1 MQRLQP
7 DVDDPAGER
16 SGMNV
21 SLHPASRIA
30 DSQRK
35 IRTPFEL
42 DPTLCIYSPQAN
54 LDALEHP
61 KVKAWHR
68 FLEHEWEPPHDH
80 GRRVALIIPCTKY
93 KPYNTS
99 REHRAINKA
108 LPAAGWEPEGDF
120 PVPTPLLDVL
130 DADEDPTLLH
140 IGPLRKGEVALDRI
154 VMSEPPAMVP
164 YPYIFEWRGE
174 QSPATSYDDP
184 GLFEP
189 RGTSVSPERD
199 DCTALDLGNGKWRWG
214 PNERGAYVQVH
225 NRLVNVIVA
234 TLQRVGGRYE
244 AIGAWVSPGLTHRS
258 FLADTET
265 RKAEGIPM
273 TKRGP
278 DGPKR
283 LRGVLDQL
291 PGAVTVM
298 PTMKQ
303 LDQAKAVLARRL
315 AREGRSVTP
324 SAVRA
329 VYARGDGNDTPLGLP
344 EALTQLT
351 AWLERR

>member
-1 MQRLQP
+1 MSASLRP
-7 DVDDPAGER
+7 VDR
-16 SGMNV
+16 F
-21 SLHPASRIA
+21 A

-35 IRTPFEL
+35 IRVPFEL

-61 KVKAWHR
+61 RVKAWLQ
-68 FLEHEWEPPHDH
+68 FLEHEWEPPKDS
-80 GRRVALIIPCTKY
+80 GSRVALIVPCTKY

-99 REHRAINKA
+99 REHRAINQA
-108 LPAAGWEPEGDF
+108 LLAAGWEPEGDY
-120 PVPTPLLDVL
+120 PVPEPLFDVL
-130 DADEDPTLLH
+130 DPEEDRRVLH
-140 IGPLRKGEVALDRI
+140 VGPLRKGDVALDRI
-154 VMSEPPAMVP
+154 VMSEPLAMVP
-164 YPYIFEWRGE
+164 YEYIMEWRGE

-184 GLFEP
+184 GLFEA

-214 PNERGAYVQVH
+214 PNERASYVEMH
-225 NRLVNVIVA
+225 NRLVDVIAA
-234 TLQRVGGRYE
+234 TLLRVRDRYS

-258 FLADTET
+258 FLADTGLRRSE
-265 RKAEGIPM
+265 ELPL

-278 DGPKR
+278 DGPLE

-291 PGAVTVM
+291 PGIVAVM
-298 PTMKQ
+298 PTMEQ
-303 LDQAKAVLARRL
+303 LDQAKKALAERL
-315 AREGRSVTP
+315 TREGRSAGP

-344 EALTQLT
+344 EVLEHLT
-351 AWLERR
+351 AWLEGRLS